1 MDRMTME
8 YRKKYILGILLTVL
22 SSLFFGMLGYFNTLA
37 EVAGLQFAERL
48 FYRFLSAAICI
59 FIVIEIR
66 GGNLRIS
73 RTAVFKLIVG
83 SVFFQSF
90 TSAFLYMAYDLVGTG
105 FTTVLHFTY
114 PILVLALSVVKDKER
129 PGRPQICGT
138 FIALIGLFLIIG
150 PTNTS
155 NIKGTLIAL
164 ASALTYTLYIR
175 FLSDED
181 IKKIDSFTLML
192 YIFLISAVFWF
203 LPALKEGI
211 NRHDI
216 LDMRGAVVSMIG
228 LSLLGTTVAASLFNY
243 CVRLIG
249 GRMTSILSIFE
260 PVSSVIIG
268 LIALGESLTKGFGF
282 GMIAIFIGIILVTAF
297 EKQKKILE

>member
-1 MDRMTME
+1 MGQMIME
-8 YRKKYILGILLTVL
+8 YRNKYILGILLTVL

-37 EVAGLQFAERL
+37 ESAGLQFGERL
-48 FYRFLSAAICI
+48 FYRFLTAALCI
-59 FIVIEIR
+59 LVLLKMR
-66 GGNLRIS
+66 GGNLRIPKA
-73 RTAVFKLIVG
+73 AVLKLIVG
-83 SVFFQSF
+83 AIFFQSF

-114 PILVLALSVVKDKER
+114 PILVLVLAVVRDKER
-129 PGRPQICGT
+129 PERPQILGT

-150 PTNTS
+150 PSQTS
-155 NIKGTLIAL
+155 NIEGTLIAL

-175 FLSDED
+175 FLSDKD
-181 IKKIDSFTLML
+181 IRKIDSFTLMF
-192 YIFLISAVFWF
+192 YIFIISAAFWF
-203 LPALKEGI
+203 LPALNEGI
-211 NRHDI
+211 NRYQV

-260 PVSSVIIG
+260 PVSSVVIG
-268 LIALGESLTKGFGF
+268 LIALGESLTKGFGL
-282 GMIAIFIGIILVTAF
+282 GMAAIFTGIIFVTAF

>member
-1 MDRMTME
+1 MIME
-8 YRKKYILGILLTVL
+8 YRNKYILGILLTVL

-37 EVAGLQFAERL
+37 ESAGLQFGERL
-48 FYRFLSAAICI
+48 FYRFLTAALCI
-59 FIVIEIR
+59 LVLLKMR
-66 GGNLRIS
+66 GGNLRIPKA
-73 RTAVFKLIVG
+73 AVLKLIVG
-83 SVFFQSF
+83 AIFFQSF

-114 PILVLALSVVKDKER
+114 PILVLVLAVVRDKER
-129 PGRPQICGT
+129 PERPQILGT

-150 PTNTS
+150 PSHTS
-155 NIKGTLIAL
+155 NIEGTLIAL

-175 FLSDED
+175 FLSDKD
-181 IKKIDSFTLML
+181 IRKIDSFTLMF
-192 YIFLISAVFWF
+192 YIFIISAAFWF
-203 LPALKEGI
+203 FPALNEGI
-211 NRHDI
+211 NRHQV

-260 PVSSVIIG
+260 PVSSVVIG
-268 LIALGESLTKGFGF
+268 LIALGESLTKGFGL
-282 GMIAIFIGIILVTAF
+282 GMAAIFTGIIFVTAF

>member
-1 MDRMTME
+1 MTME

-66 GGNLRIS
+66 GGNLRIPRS
-73 RTAVFKLIVG
+73 AVFKLIVG

-114 PILVLALSVVKDKER
+114 PILVLILSVVKDKER
-129 PGRPQICGT
+129 PGRPQIWGT

-175 FLSDED
+175 FLSDEH
-181 IKKIDSFTLML
+181 IKKIDSFTLMF
-192 YIFLISAVFWF
+192 YIFLISAAFWF

-211 NRHDI
+211 NRHVI

-260 PVSSVIIG
+260 PVSSVVIG

-282 GMIAIFIGIILVTAF
+282 GMIAIFTGIILVTAF